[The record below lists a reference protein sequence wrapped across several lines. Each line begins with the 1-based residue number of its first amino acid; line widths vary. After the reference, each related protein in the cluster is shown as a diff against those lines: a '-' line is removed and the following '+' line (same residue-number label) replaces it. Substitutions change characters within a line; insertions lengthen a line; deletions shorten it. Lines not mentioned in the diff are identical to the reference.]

1 MLSVY
6 IPWINWKSY
15 AFFKTDLN
23 WFDCFCSYF
32 SLFPIKWRFN
42 YFVPCFYFRSNRLQ
56 ISKNGHSWE
65 FRKIHRKTPV
75 MDSLNKVAGL
85 SVSNFIKKRLQ
96 HRCFL
101 VNFAK
106 YLDALFMQD
115 TYGYRIPENR
125 KINRSTGTS

>member
-1 MLSVY
+1 MLL
-6 IPWINWKSY
+6 IQKQPF
-15 AFFKTDLN
+15 ADFQ
-23 WFDCFCSYF
+23 
-32 SLFPIKWRFN
+32 KWTFLR
-42 YFVPCFYFRSNRLQ
+42 
-56 ISKNGHSWE
+56 ISQNSQE
-65 FRKIHRKTPV
+65 TPV

-125 KINRSTGTS
+125 KINGSTGTR